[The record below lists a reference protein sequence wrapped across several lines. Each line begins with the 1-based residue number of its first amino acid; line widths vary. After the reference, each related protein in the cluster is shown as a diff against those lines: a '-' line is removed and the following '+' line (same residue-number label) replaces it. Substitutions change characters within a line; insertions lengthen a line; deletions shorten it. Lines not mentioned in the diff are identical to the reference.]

1 MQELVDLHTA
11 PELLI
16 LVADELDR
24 LLVDD
29 DALVDA
35 DGERLRVR
43 LRIVDRD
50 VDFQLAEDRAADV
63 R

>member
-35 DGERLRVR
+35 DGERLCVR